1 MSQLVFSGGLIP
13 VTGRVVLDQLSWLT
27 PARWGFASSAST
39 IDLTRLVPEPVL
51 PNDTFW
57 HHTTGAWWT
66 DIGAL
71 LLLSAVYLGFVRWR
85 IRLKAD

>member
-1 MSQLVFSGGLIP
+1 MFSGGLIP

-57 HHTTGAWWT
+57 HHTAGAWWT

-71 LLLSAVYLGFVRWR
+71 LLLSTCYLSFVRWR
-85 IRLKAD
+85 IRLKSGDS